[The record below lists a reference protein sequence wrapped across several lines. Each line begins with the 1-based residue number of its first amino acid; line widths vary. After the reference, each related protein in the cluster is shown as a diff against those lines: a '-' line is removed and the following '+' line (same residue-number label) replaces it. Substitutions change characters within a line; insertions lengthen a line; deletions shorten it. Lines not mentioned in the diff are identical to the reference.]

1 MAQTTTTKTIVRHIT
16 SCDHVPQNI
25 RDIITTLAQEVEG
38 NTKPVYATKSNL
50 SANEDDDRPKFGSRK
65 EFFQRVWDR
74 LHEPATAA
82 PEPAEIGGTFKYDGS
97 SQGFT
102 FFPTNK
108 VVRPSP
114 RRAPSTHVVAPSDVG
129 IWGGPDLIDDKNRR
143 VKIRGSF
150 DDLPTM
156 KKLKTCEL

>member
-1 MAQTTTTKTIVRHIT
+1 MSMCACFYLTVTLRENMKTVFSLSRCLISRISICHLST
-16 SCDHVPQNI
+16 S
-25 RDIITTLAQEVEG
+25 A
-38 NTKPVYATKSNL
+38 
-50 SANEDDDRPKFGSRK
+50 
-65 EFFQRVWDR
+65 
-74 LHEPATAA
+74 
-82 PEPAEIGGTFKYDGS
+82 PAEIGGTFKYDGS

-156 KKLKTCEL
+156 KKLKTCELSTS